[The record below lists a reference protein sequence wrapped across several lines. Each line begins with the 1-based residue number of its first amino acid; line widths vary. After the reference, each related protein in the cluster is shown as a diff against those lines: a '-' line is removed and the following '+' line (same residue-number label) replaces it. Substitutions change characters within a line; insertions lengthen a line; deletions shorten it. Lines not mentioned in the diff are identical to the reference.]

1 MCLRADCCLCPLL
14 QETPP
19 ALRKAICSLIGGDDR
34 QYMAEMAGLS
44 DSGMA
49 AKIRE
54 LQELQ
59 YTLGLA
65 AEHTIRTSKL
75 LGLHE

>member
-1 MCLRADCCLCPLL
+1 MVARIHPLN
-14 QETPP
+14 T
-19 ALRKAICSLIGGDDR
+19 
-34 QYMAEMAGLS
+34 EMAGLS